1 MVLRLVL
8 VVLVVA
14 VILWWLSARAR
25 IRPPQR
31 PPTQHEPEAFARC
44 AHCGVHL
51 PMNDAVIDRGIA
63 YCSEAH
69 RLAGP
74 KDRGAS

>member
-1 MVLRLVL
+1 MVRLLILALVVGLVL
-8 VVLVVA
+8 WLLFGRSRKHAARDNAARSQQEPVSFA
-14 VILWWLSARAR
+14 V
-25 IRPPQR
+25 
-31 PPTQHEPEAFARC
+31 C

-51 PMNDAVIDRGIA
+51 PMNDAVVDGQTA

-74 KDRGAS
+74 RDRG